1 MKMERLPPV
10 KTSLQPSNHPYL
22 TGAWTPLHEE
32 VDATHLTVLEGA
44 IPTDI
49 DGVYVRNTEN
59 PVHQALGR
67 YHPFDGDGMVHV
79 ISFKN
84 GQADYRNRFVR
95 TRGFEAEQEAGQSL
109 WGGLMDGAGVSL
121 RPGFGAHG
129 GLKDTASTDVV
140 VHGGRIVATFY
151 QCGEAYW
158 LDPETLEQGGVASW
172 APLDGVS
179 AHAKVDEATGDLLFF
194 NYSKHAPY
202 MHYGVVDRT
211 GKRVHYVPV
220 PLPGPRLPHDMAFTA
235 NYSILNDLPVFW
247 DEELLKRNVHAV
259 REHRGMS
266 SRFAVIPRFGN
277 PEDIRWFEADP
288 TYILHFLNA
297 YEDGDEIVM
306 DGYFQEKPTP
316 RPLADAPAGYEHMMG
331 FLDEHSFLS
340 KLHRW
345 RFNLKTGETREH
357 HLDDRVLEFGMF
369 NQRYA
374 GKPYRYAY
382 STFTKPGW
390 FLFKGFVKHDL
401 ETGQSWSLTLP
412 EGQYASEAPFV
423 PRINATDEDDGY
435 LVSFIINEAAGTSEC
450 VLIDCKRFEDGPV
463 VRIALPH
470 KISSGTHSVWADR
483 EFIRNGVSAK
493 GATA

>member
-10 KTSLQPSNHPYL
+10 KTSLRPSNHPYL
-22 TGAWTPLHEE
+22 NGAWTPLHEE
-32 VDATHLTVLEGA
+32 VDAVDLEVIEGA

-67 YHPFDGDGMVHV
+67 YHPFDGDGMVH
-79 ISFKN
+79 IIDFKN
-84 GQADYRNRFVR
+84 GKADYRNRFVR

-109 WGGLMDGAGVSL
+109 WGGLMDGPGTSL

-129 GLKDTASTDVV
+129 SLKDTASTDVV
-140 VHGGRIVATFY
+140 VHAGKIVSTFY

-158 LDPETLEQGGVASW
+158 LDPETLEQGGVANW

-179 AHAKVDEATGDLLFF
+179 AHTKVDEATGELLFF

-202 MHYGVVDRT
+202 MHYGVVDKT
-211 GKRVHYVPV
+211 GKLVHYTPV
-220 PLPGPRLPHDMAFTA
+220 PLPGPRLPHDMAFTK

-247 DEELLKRNVHAV
+247 DAELLKRDIHAV
-259 REHRGMS
+259 RAHPGLK
-266 SRFAVIPRFGN
+266 SRFGVIPRYGKAD
-277 PEDIRWFEADP
+277 EIRWFEADP

-306 DGYFQEKPTP
+306 DAYFQEDPCP
-316 RPLADAPAGYEHMMG
+316 RPLATAPDGFGHLMG
-331 FLDEHSFLS
+331 FLDEYSFKP

-345 RFNLKTGETREH
+345 RFNLKTGETTEG
-357 HLDDRVLEFGMF
+357 HLDERVLEFGMF

-382 STFTKPGW
+382 STTTKPGW
-390 FLFKGFVKHDL
+390 FLFNGFVKHDL
-401 ETGQSWSLTLP
+401 QTGESWSLTLP
-412 EGQYASEAPFV
+412 EGRFASEAPFV
-423 PRINATDEDDGY
+423 PRRGATDEDDGY
-435 LVSFIINEAAGTSEC
+435 LVSFIIDENKGTSEC
-450 VLIDCKRFEDGPV
+450 ILVDCKKFTDGPV
-463 VRIALPH
+463 ARIALPH
-470 KISSGTHSVWADR
+470 KLSSGTHSTWADR
-483 EFIRNGVSAK
+483 ELIRNGFVA
-493 GATA
+493 A